1 MQACREESLHELMK
15 IKKGSMMDDASLD
28 LYSLLRIVGHIA
40 CFYVVI
46 KSEKRDINLF

>member
-15 IKKGSMMDDASLD
+15 IKKGSMMDASLD